1 MWPAGDQ
8 RVHRGVRRLYET
20 PRPLVVGF
28 FVVVLDCHQGGQNE
42 AGSETE
48 PTSSCQE
55 YNTTLETQ
63 QGGLGSSL
71 DIIGGHFFEGGAQ

>member
-1 MWPAGDQ
+1 MTAKWGVHGGVCPISGRANMWPAGDQ

-20 PRPLVVGF
+20 PRPIVVGV

-42 AGSETE
+42 AGSEPE

-55 YNTTLETQ
+55 HDTTQET
-63 QGGLGSSL
+63 
-71 DIIGGHFFEGGAQ
+71 